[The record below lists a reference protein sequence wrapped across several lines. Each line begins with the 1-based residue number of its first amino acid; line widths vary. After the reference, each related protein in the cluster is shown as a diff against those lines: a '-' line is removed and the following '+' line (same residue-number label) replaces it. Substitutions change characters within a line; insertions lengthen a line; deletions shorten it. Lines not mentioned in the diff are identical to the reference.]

1 MQNQND
7 VIERID
13 HDSGAAVKAL
23 PEASGK
29 NRVVIVFRLI
39 VFPVISFLRSIAP
52 GEKSPDGSRS
62 FYNCVNQA
70 ALEFV
75 TEAKRYENMYS
86 DKIKPVQ
93 DSRDFR

>member
-7 VIERID
+7 VIKRIN
-13 HDSGAAVKAL
+13 HDSGAAVKTR
-23 PEASGK
+23 PGASGK
-29 NRVVIVFRLI
+29 NRGAIVFRLI
-39 VFPVISFLRSIAP
+39 VLPAISFFHSIAP

-62 FYNCVNQA
+62 FYDSINQA
-70 ALEFV
+70 ALKFV